1 MINKIKLLGLA
12 AAVALAPTLS
22 SALTLTIDDM
32 STVGVDQTVIGATM
46 ANFSGTAGGF
56 DIQIASGGIST
67 SGNAYT
73 LNTSSIQVLGV
84 GSLQISAEQ
93 TNLTG
98 FSGPDLSLIGSGT
111 VSDIGLTV
119 TVEHFINTGS
129 GYQTVGNVL
138 NFAAASGPV
147 NLSDIT
153 YDTVA
158 MSPMFDLKSVFT
170 IVTDANY
177 QSANVNS
184 TLRVTPVPLPAGG
197 ILLLTALGGM
207 GIARRRKKA

>member
-1 MINKIKLLGLA
+1 
-12 AAVALAPTLS
+12 
-22 SALTLTIDDM
+22 
-32 STVGVDQTVIGATM
+32 M

-67 SGNAYT
+67 NADAYT
-73 LNTSSIQVLGV
+73 LNTSSIQVNGV

-129 GYQTVGNVL
+129 GYQTVGDAL
-138 NFAAASGPV
+138 DFAAASGPV

-158 MSPMFDLKSVFT
+158 MSSMFDLKSVFT

-184 TLRVTPVPLPAGG
+184 TLRATPVPLPAGG